1 MSSSDQLPTYH
12 LSPST
17 PRLRLPPAACDAH
30 CHVFGPTRVFP
41 YAKRRAYTPP
51 HEAPK
56 ERLFAL
62 HDMLGIERCVIVQAG
77 CHGHD
82 NRVVADAIA
91 AKGGRYRGVAL
102 LPTDVPDASLRQ
114 LDAAGFRGVR
124 FNFMRHLGAGPPPA
138 EVIALA
144 ERIAKFG
151 WHLQLHMEPELI
163 AELTPALRGSPVP
176 VVIDHMGRIDASR
189 GLDQPPV
196 KALFSLLEDAR
207 FWVKVSGSE
216 RCSREEPPYADAT
229 PLAAR
234 LVATFPERVLWGTD
248 WPHPNFRAAPPDD
261 GQLVDLLEVIAP
273 TALLRQA
280 LLVDN
285 PLRLYRFGAREV
297 FHV

>member
-17 PRLRLPPAACDAH
+17 PRLRLPPGACDAH

-41 YAKRRAYTPP
+41 YAERRTYTPP

-56 ERLFAL
+56 EKLFAL
-62 HDMLGIERCVIVQAG
+62 HDMLGIEHCVVVQAG

-82 NRVVADAIA
+82 NRAVADAIV

-102 LPTDVPDASLRQ
+102 LPTDVPDASLRE

-124 FNFMRHLGAGPPPA
+124 FNFMRHLGAGPPLA
-138 EVIALA
+138 EVIGLA
-144 ERIAKFG
+144 ARIAKLG
-151 WHLQLHMEPELI
+151 WHLQLHMEPDLI
-163 AELTPALRGSPVP
+163 AEFTPTLRGSPVP

-216 RCSREEPPYADAT
+216 RCSREDPPYADAT
-229 PLAAR
+229 PLATR
-234 LVATFPERVLWGTD
+234 LVETFPDRVLWGTD

-273 TALLRQA
+273 TEVLRQA

-285 PLRLYRFGAREV
+285 PLRLYRFGA
-297 FHV
+297 

>member
-1 MSSSDQLPTYH
+1 MSSSDKLPTYH
-12 LSPST
+12 LSPSA
-17 PRLRLPPAACDAH
+17 PRVRLPPGACDAH
-30 CHVFGPTRVFP
+30 CHVFGPTREFP
-41 YAKRRAYTPP
+41 YAENRTYTPP

-56 ERLFAL
+56 EKLFAL
-62 HDMLGIERCVIVQAG
+62 HELLGIGRCVIVQAG

-82 NRVVADAIA
+82 NRVVADALA

-102 LPTDVPDASLRQ
+102 LPANVPDASLRE

-124 FNFMRHLGAGPPPA
+124 FNFMRHLGAGPPFD
-138 EVIALA
+138 EVTNLA
-144 ERIAKFG
+144 ARIAALG

-163 AELTPALRGSPVP
+163 AELTPALRRSPVP

-189 GLDQPPV
+189 GLDQAPV
-196 KALFSLLEDAR
+196 KALFALLEDVR
-207 FWVKVSGSE
+207 FWVKVSGAE
-216 RCSREEPPYADAT
+216 RCSREDPPYADAT

-234 LVATFPERVLWGTD
+234 LVATYPDRVLWGTD

-273 TALLRQA
+273 TAAARQA

-285 PLRLYRFGAREV
+285 PLRLYRFGA
-297 FHV
+297 